1 MLAARQN
8 KDLNNEIKSM
18 SYELSELSSN
28 IQYQTNMADKEYGYQ
43 LQEQSRQDQLNQE
56 QRGYAF
62 DILKSQQAR
71 EQTLEDRTYEEQQA
85 TKQLEQ
91 KFAYEY

>member
-28 IQYQTNMADKEYGYQ
+28 IQYQTNLADKEYGYQ
-43 LQEQSRQDQLNQE
+43 LQEQSRQDQLDQE
-56 QRGYAF
+56 KRGYAF
-62 DILKSQQAR
+62 NILQD
-71 EQTLEDRTYEEQQA
+71 EM
-85 TKQLEQ
+85 
-91 KFAYEY
+91 

>member
-28 IQYQTNMADKEYGYQ
+28 IQYQTNMADKEYGYL
-43 LQEQSRQDQLNQE
+43 LQEQSRQDQLDQE

-62 DILKSQQAR
+62 DILKHN
-71 EQTLEDRTYEEQQA
+71 
-85 TKQLEQ
+85 KQEN
-91 KFAYEY
+91 KH